1 MSKFAILPQL
11 QHIVKKIL
19 RFLKVLFIG
28 HDHYHPTNKLRPAI
42 WHQYTH
48 LKGVWTN
55 KHYTDFGLERLIRL
69 FLAVSLFLYPG
80 LYIKAFFS
88 RFGLIIRKLAV
99 EVYVV
104 FKLILPII
112 FFKFHLTRYLWA
124 PIVSGYML
132 SETIVYLAAL
142 IYLSNEFAKPIS
154 YRRSLTA
161 LFINYIEICLDFAVI
176 YSYCNYNI
184 PGFFEHKLANG
195 MQIIYFSFSTS
206 ATVGYGDI
214 TPIHEFGQWLVISQ
228 IIIFLV
234 FVGLFIN
241 FFAAKVQDPTYND
254 SELNYVKRKRRQ
266 VDELEH

>member
-1 MSKFAILPQL
+1 
-11 QHIVKKIL
+11 VKKIL
-19 RFLKVLFIG
+19 RFIQVLFIG
-28 HDHYHPTNKLRPAI
+28 QVHYHPTNKLRPAI
-42 WHQYTH
+42 WHQFLH

-80 LYIKAFFS
+80 LYIKSFFG
-88 RFGLIIRKLAV
+88 RYGLIVRKIAV
-99 EVYVV
+99 EFYVV
-104 FKLILPII
+104 FKLFLPII
-112 FFKFHLTRYLWA
+112 FFELHVTHYIWA
-124 PIVSGYML
+124 PVISGYL
-132 SETIVYLAAL
+132 LTETIVYLAAL
-142 IYLSNEFAKPIS
+142 IYLSNEFARPIS

-184 PGFFEHKLANG
+184 PGFFKQKLVNG
-195 MQIIYFSFSTS
+195 MQVVYFSFSTS

-214 TPIHEFGQWLVISQ
+214 TPVHQFGQYLVIAQ
-228 IIIFLV
+228 IMIFLV

-254 SELNYVKRKRRQ
+254 SEQNYVKRKRKE
-266 VDELEH
+266 VDEMER